1 MKTIDYNG
9 FKYYVDG
16 ISGDLKK
23 EFDSANKGWKE
34 QVLFKN
40 SPVFFYN
47 HKNFQE
53 EPDYLSD
60 AVSILTD
67 LTQPS
72 EGTVRRAM
80 IWSIGYGGDM
90 DYMIKAGGDNNSDS
104 FYSSCLTVDIAHPV
118 TGEDT
123 KVVILKKYSTK
134 FSDVLITEKEVRDL
148 YKLCRTPK
156 EKELYKVSQ
165 MEGGIH
171 FLLEIKYGHK
181 VNVGGKEVY
190 ADKDLEAKF
199 KQLVFENSTPQKIE
213 DHIDSLIKNREE
225 DLNVTLMVGSHSTTE
240 EFHQKAKD
248 HIKLLQ
254 EFKSSLLSEY
264 SPCDF

>member
-1 MKTIDYNG
+1 MKTIEYNG
-9 FKYYVDG
+9 MKYYVDG

-23 EFDSANKGWKE
+23 ELDSTNKGWKQ

-53 EPDYLSD
+53 DPTYLSD
-60 AVSILTD
+60 AVSILTE

-72 EGTVRRAM
+72 ESTVRRAM

-90 DYMIKAGGDNNSDS
+90 DYMIKSGGDNNSES
-104 FYSSCLTVDIAHPV
+104 LYSSCLTVEIAHPV
-118 TGEDT
+118 TGLDT
-123 KVVILKKYSTK
+123 KVVVMKKYSTK
-134 FSDVLITEKEVRDL
+134 FSDVLITEKEIRDL

-156 EKELYKVSQ
+156 EQELHKVSQ

-171 FLLEIKYGHK
+171 FLLKIKYGHK

-190 ADKDLEAKF
+190 ADKELEAKF

-213 DHIDSLIKNREE
+213 DHIDSLIKNREK
-225 DLNVTLMVGSHSTTE
+225 DLSTTLMVGSSSTTE
-240 EFHQKAKD
+240 EFHQKARN
-248 HIKLLQ
+248 HIKALQ
-254 EFKSSLLSEY
+254 ELKSSLLSETF
-264 SPCDF
+264 SL